1 MLTLEQ
7 LSGHFPL
14 TLRQRNPRGMLVEYL
29 QHELLDSLFKNSAAA
44 ALSFIGG
51 TAIRILHNSH
61 RFSEDLDFDNFGL
74 SFAQFEELLKTAC
87 RDMEYK
93 GFLVE
98 YRIVEKGAYH
108 CYIRFPKILHQA
120 GLTPDAGRKVLI
132 RIDREA
138 KERLYEPEKVF
149 LNKFTIYRQI
159 LAAPAEILLAQKMMA
174 ILYRK
179 REKGR
184 DIYDV
189 SFLMGFA
196 VSDFVYIEKILGMDQ
211 AEFLRRF
218 DERLGELDLNF
229 LARDVEPFLF
239 APEQQERVT
248 TFRDY
253 WLKKLGGR

>member
-7 LSGHFPL
+7 LYGHFPL
-14 TLRQRNPRGMLVEYL
+14 PLRQRNPRGMLVEYL
-29 QHELLDSLFKNSAAA
+29 QYELLDSLFKISAAA
-44 ALSFIGG
+44 ALGFIGG

-93 GFLVE
+93 GFLIE
-98 YRIVEKGAYH
+98 YRTVEKGAYH
-108 CYIRFPKILHQA
+108 CYIRFPEILHQL
-120 GLTPDAGRKVLI
+120 GLTSDAGRKILI
-132 RIDREA
+132 RIDSET

-149 LNKFTIYRQI
+149 LNKFAIYRQI
-159 LAAPAEILLAQKMMA
+159 LAAPAEVLLAQKMMTV
-174 ILYRK
+174 LYRK

-189 SFLMGFA
+189 SFLMGLA
-196 VSDFVYIEKILGMDQ
+196 SPDFGYIEKMLGIDK
-211 AEFLRRF
+211 AKFLRRF

-239 APEQQERVT
+239 ASDQQNRVT
-248 TFRDY
+248 TFREY
-253 WLKKLGGR
+253 WRKR